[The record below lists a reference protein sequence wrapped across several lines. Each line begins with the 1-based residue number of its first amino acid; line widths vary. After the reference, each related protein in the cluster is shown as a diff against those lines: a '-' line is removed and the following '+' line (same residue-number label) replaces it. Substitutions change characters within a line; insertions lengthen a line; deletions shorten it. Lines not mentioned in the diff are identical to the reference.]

1 MESKRMQRKKA
12 QSEKE
17 AIILEK
23 QKNLTKEY
31 RKRIKTFRNNKQ
43 ALVAL
48 ISLEKALNNLDS
60 SLILEQMI
68 TFFINAY
75 SLPEIRIPYKN
86 VKVEDILEELE
97 IELNLI

>member
-1 MESKRMQRKKA
+1 MQRKKA

-75 SLPEIRIPYKN
+75 SLPEIRI
-86 VKVEDILEELE
+86 
-97 IELNLI
+97 LIKM